1 MIEQEIRIHTETI
14 RLDALMKLAGLADTG
29 GSAKLLIQAG
39 KVQVNDEVCTQRGR
53 KLRPGDRVKRTDG
66 GGTAV
71 VTAE

>member
-1 MIEQEIRIHTETI
+1 MMEQEIRIHTETI

-39 KVQVNDEVCTQRGR
+39 KVQVNDEFCIQRGR

-66 GGTAV
+66 GGIAV